1 MGTASPWAYG
11 KFMYKSGFHKPLYPP
26 LFPGLLPA
34 IDLIMEG
41 TTGVLYLVSTPIG
54 NLEDITLR
62 ALRVLKEVDLVA
74 CEDTRR
80 SKKLLSHYGISKPLI
95 SYYSPKEAQRVPLLL
110 DRLKKGENVALIT
123 DAGTPLLS
131 DPGWRLVKEA
141 IEEGV
146 PLVPVPGPSA
156 LLAALVASGFP
167 TCPFAFWGFPP
178 RKKGKL
184 LHFLK
189 SIKGTGLTHIFFE
202 SPKRVLSTLK
212 VMEEVW
218 GDRRVVVAREITKV
232 HEEFIRG
239 RLGEVRASLEAREG
253 VKGEVVLL
261 VEGEEEPWKNKALA
275 LAEEGFST
283 KEVAKLLKVLYGT
296 SKKEVYSLL
305 ERGNLDGGQ

>member
-1 MGTASPWAYG
+1 
-11 KFMYKSGFHKPLYPP
+11 
-26 LFPGLLPA
+26 LFPFLLPA
-34 IDLIMEG
+34 IDLTMEEATG
-41 TTGVLYLVSTPIG
+41 TLYLVSTPIG

-62 ALRVLKEVDLVA
+62 AIRVLREVDLIA

-80 SKKLLSHYGISKPLI
+80 SKKLLSHYGISKPMI

-131 DPGWRLVKEA
+131 DPGWRLVKEV
-141 IEEGV
+141 IEEGI

-156 LLAALVASGFP
+156 LLAALVASGLP
-167 TCPFAFWGFPP
+167 AYPFAFWGFPP

-189 SIKGTGLTHIFFE
+189 SIKGMGLTHVFFE
-202 SPKRVLSTLK
+202 SPRRILSTLK
-212 VMEEVW
+212 VMEEAW
-218 GDRRVVVAREITKV
+218 GERRVVVAREMTKA

-239 RLGEVRASLEAREG
+239 SLREVRASLEARKE

-261 VEGEEEPWKNKALA
+261 VEGREEEPWKDKALA
-275 LAEEGFST
+275 LAKEGFSA
-283 KEVAKLLKVLYGT
+283 KEVAKILKVLYGV
-296 SKKEVYSLL
+296 SKREVYSFL
-305 ERGNLDGGQ
+305 EWRNLDNG

>member
-1 MGTASPWAYG
+1 
-11 KFMYKSGFHKPLYPP
+11 
-26 LFPGLLPA
+26 
-34 IDLIMEG
+34 MEG

-62 ALRVLKEVDLVA
+62 ALRILKEVDLVA

-80 SKKLLSHYGISKPLI
+80 SKRLLSHYGISKPLI

-110 DRLKKGENVALIT
+110 DRLKKGERVALIT

-167 TCPFAFWGFPP
+167 THPFAFWGFPP
-178 RKKGKL
+178 RKKGEL
-184 LHFLK
+184 MSFLK
-189 SIKGTGLTHIFFE
+189 GIKGMGFTHVFFE
-202 SPKRVLSTLK
+202 SPKRLLGTLK

-218 GDRRVVVAREITKV
+218 GDRRVVVAREMTKV
-232 HEEFIRG
+232 YEEFIRG
-239 RLGEVRASLEAREG
+239 RLGEVRASLGSRKE
-253 VKGEVVLL
+253 VKGEAVLL
-261 VEGEEEPWKNKALA
+261 VEGGEEEEPWKNRAWV
-275 LAEEGFST
+275 LAEEGFSA
-283 KEVAKLLKVLYGT
+283 KEVAKILKVLYGI
-296 SKKEVYSLL
+296 SKREVYSLL
-305 ERGNLDGGQ
+305 GRGDLDSGQI

>member
-1 MGTASPWAYG
+1 M
-11 KFMYKSGFHKPLYPP
+11 
-26 LFPGLLPA
+26 
-34 IDLIMEG
+34 DG

-62 ALRVLKEVDLVA
+62 ALRILKEVDLVA

-80 SKKLLSHYGISKPLI
+80 SKRLLSHYGISKPLI

-110 DRLKKGENVALIT
+110 DRLKKGERVALIT

-167 TCPFAFWGFPP
+167 THPFAFWGFPP
-178 RKKGKL
+178 RKKGEL
-184 LHFLK
+184 LSFLK
-189 SIKGTGLTHIFFE
+189 GIKGMGFTHVFFE
-202 SPKRVLSTLK
+202 SPKRLLGTLK

-218 GDRRVVVAREITKV
+218 GGRRVVVAREMTKIY
-232 HEEFIRG
+232 EEFIRG
-239 RLGEVRASLEAREG
+239 RLGEVRASLGSRKE
-253 VKGEVVLL
+253 VKGEAVLL
-261 VEGEEEPWKNKALA
+261 VEGGEEEEPWKNRAWV
-275 LAEEGFST
+275 LAEEGFSA
-283 KEVAKLLKVLYGT
+283 KEVAKILKVLYGI
-296 SKKEVYSLL
+296 SKREVYSLL
-305 ERGNLDGGQ
+305 GRGDLDSGQI

>member
-1 MGTASPWAYG
+1 M
-11 KFMYKSGFHKPLYPP
+11 PP
-26 LFPGLLPA
+26 LFPFLLPA

-62 ALRVLKEVDLVA
+62 ALRILKEVDLVA

-189 SIKGTGLTHIFFE
+189 GIKGMGLTHVFFE
-202 SPKRVLSTLK
+202 SPKRILGTLK
-212 VMEEVW
+212 IMEEVW
-218 GDRRVVVAREITKV
+218 GDRRVVVAREMTKAY
-232 HEEFIRG
+232 EEFIRG
-239 RLGEVRASLEAREG
+239 RLREVRASLEARKE

-261 VEGEEEPWKNKALA
+261 VEGREGKPWKDKALG
-275 LAEEGFST
+275 LAEEGFGA
-283 KEVAKLLKVLYGT
+283 KEVAKILKVLYGT

-305 ERGNLDGGQ
+305 ERRNLDSG